1 MKKKE
6 ERQNNNQLQQNA
18 QVKEQEKKKEVI
30 LSQEEYEKMVAEI
43 QDLKEKWLRAA
54 AELENAK
61 KRWQKE
67 KEEILT
73 YGNSQIISALLPVL
87 DHFGHA
93 IQELSEEKN
102 EFEQGVELIYKELIT
117 ILSKF
122 GLEKIA
128 DLEGK
133 DFDPFEHEAI
143 SYEENDEMPEGKVI
157 EVMRPGYRFQ
167 NRLLRP
173 ALVKVSKGKK
183 EEAKQDTQLD
193 NQQGGE
199 KDGES
204 NRN

>member
-1 MKKKE
+1 MKKE
-6 ERQNNNQLQQNA
+6 ERHNNNQPQQNGK
-18 QVKEQEKKKEVI
+18 VKEQEKKKEVI
-30 LSQEEYEKMVAEI
+30 LSKEEYEKMVAEI
-43 QDLKEKWLRAA
+43 QDLKEKWLRTA

-87 DHFGHA
+87 DHFDHA
-93 IQELSEEKN
+93 IQGLSEQKN
-102 EFEQGVELIYKELIT
+102 EFEQGVELIHRELIT
-117 ILSKF
+117 ILTKF
-122 GLEKIA
+122 GLQKITG
-128 DLEGK
+128 LEGK

-157 EVMRPGYRFQ
+157 EVMRPGYKFQ
-167 NRLLRP
+167 GRLLRP

-183 EEAKQDTQLD
+183 EDVEQDAQLD

-199 KDGES
+199 KNG
-204 NRN
+204 